1 MLHKAVAAVIRL
13 GPVRVPPAL
22 RAEVA
27 AGTAV
32 AAECTTAVAAECI
45 TAAVVACTPV
55 AVVECIAVVGVAAAT
70 PRPLAAPAGHTAV
83 SLFECRIC

>member
-27 AGTAV
+27 AG
-32 AAECTTAVAAECI
+32 TAVAAECI